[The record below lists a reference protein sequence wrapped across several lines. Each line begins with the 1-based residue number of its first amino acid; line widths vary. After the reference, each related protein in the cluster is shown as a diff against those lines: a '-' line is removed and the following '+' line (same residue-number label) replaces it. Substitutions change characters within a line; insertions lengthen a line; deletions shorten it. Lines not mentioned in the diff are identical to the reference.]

1 MSELQAGPSAPDNL
15 DRVEE
20 EGEGKGDSPED
31 AIDFEV
37 GSLSSSE
44 RRTLGAVQKLTEAAD
59 KVLRSISKPLLQGS
73 KFPFIWHLVNQRV
86 NNFCFP
92 SKCES
97 VDIPGTFS
105 QDPFAFF
112 DQLESCHGSSPAKR
126 GQGYRRSLV

>member
-15 DRVEE
+15 DRVE
-20 EGEGKGDSPED
+20 GEGDSPED

-73 KFPFIWHLVNQRV
+73 KFPFLWHLVNQIYMSGIRGV
-86 NNFCFP
+86 LLP
-92 SKCES
+92 LT
-97 VDIPGTFS
+97 PTFAS
-105 QDPFAFF
+105 F
-112 DQLESCHGSSPAKR
+112 
-126 GQGYRRSLV
+126 

>member
-20 EGEGKGDSPED
+20 EGEGEGDSPED

-44 RRTLGAVQKLTEAAD
+44 RRTLIAVQKLTEAAD

-73 KFPFIWHLVNQRV
+73 KFPFIWPLVIRYT
-86 NNFCFP
+86 C
-92 SKCES
+92 
-97 VDIPGTFS
+97 
-105 QDPFAFF
+105 
-112 DQLESCHGSSPAKR
+112 
-126 GQGYRRSLV
+126 QG